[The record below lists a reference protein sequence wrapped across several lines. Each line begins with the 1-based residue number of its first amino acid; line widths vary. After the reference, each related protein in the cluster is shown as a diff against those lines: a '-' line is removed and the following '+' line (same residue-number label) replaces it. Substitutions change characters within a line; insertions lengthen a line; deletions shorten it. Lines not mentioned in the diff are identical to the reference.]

1 MIKNLVKV
9 ANRLDSLGLTKE
21 ADTLDA
27 IIRKL
32 AAESDPEITKSL
44 KRESDLYLGSADPRS
59 VDTSIPMDKAD
70 NAFNRRYHAENFKPL
85 PSDTPAAPDPLQNVV
100 SYLDLEHLEDTKDK
114 KEFFSFLADLI
125 DRAEDLAKLSRDI
138 SFIGPPIIV
147 KREDTSNDF
156 KTDRNFKRLYD
167 KYGQPII
174 DALWR
179 YIDEAAGHFSEINDR
194 TLDGR
199 TGDKAYGDLR
209 ELKNKIT
216 RLRN

>member
-32 AAESDPEITKSL
+32 SAE
-44 KRESDLYLGSADPRS
+44 ADPTRL
-59 VDTSIPMDKAD
+59 VDTSM
-70 NAFNRRYHAENFKPL
+70 RETL
-85 PSDTPAAPDPLQNVV
+85 SSDTPAAPDPLQNVV

-114 KEFFSFLADLI
+114 KEFFFFLADLI
-125 DRAEDLAKLSRDI
+125 DRAEDLAKPSRDI

-147 KREDTSNDF
+147 KREDTSNNF

-179 YIDEAAGHFSEINDR
+179 YIDEAAGYFSQINDG
-194 TLDGR
+194 TLDGSTR
-199 TGDKAYGDLR
+199 DKAFGNLR